1 MLRVEVSRHIET
13 KISTG
18 AGATHAYPQYQITQ
32 GRYHTVSSKDY
43 NTPLQPFL
51 SPSEYFLNMFCVL
64 LSY

>member
-18 AGATHAYPQYQITQ
+18 AGATHAYPQYRITQ

-43 NTPLQPFL
+43 NNRFSLF
-51 SPSEYFLNMFCVL
+51 
-64 LSY
+64 